1 MSGMIAHCTALQDP
15 GRLQSLRSVMSTL
28 GEPGLR
34 PVTPHAIAGLCGAAA
49 DLQRDPRI
57 ARFMAT
63 DRILESPYHPAIRH
77 EWRAVANQRGDLAC
91 TGRGDFA
98 RSQRSLPQ
106 RSAMRR

>member
-1 MSGMIAHCTALQDP
+1 
-15 GRLQSLRSVMSTL
+15 
-28 GEPGLR
+28 
-34 PVTPHAIAGLCGAAA
+34 
-49 DLQRDPRI
+49 
-57 ARFMAT
+57 MAT